1 MYKIIINHLP
11 DHRILPESI
20 QAAKS
25 TIDMKGTMELSNNE
39 NHVIL
44 KGTYDSQTVVMKEVK
59 VKPKDEKV
67 RLNHIFQ

>member
-1 MYKIIINHLP
+1 
-11 DHRILPESI
+11 
-20 QAAKS
+20 
-25 TIDMKGTMELSNNE
+25 MELSNNE

-59 VKPKDEKV
+59 VKPEDEKV